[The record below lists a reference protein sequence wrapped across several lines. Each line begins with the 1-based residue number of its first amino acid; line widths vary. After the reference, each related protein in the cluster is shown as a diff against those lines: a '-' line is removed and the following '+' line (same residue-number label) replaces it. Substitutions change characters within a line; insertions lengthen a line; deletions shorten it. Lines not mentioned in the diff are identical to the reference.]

1 MDPTAEM
8 HTFSQVKELLQM
20 HENTLLNV
28 FNSTID
34 RLDKK
39 IDILKEENSKI
50 KKELTDL
57 RESVQ
62 YHSDNVDEVNKKLE
76 DIDKRVEEIKLDE
89 LTEDFITKTKNKLAD
104 LEDCSRQNNL
114 RFNGFQEEANEKW
127 EESESIITDFVKE
140 KLGIEENILIERARR
155 TGKIQRNDGTRN
167 RKRTI
172 FVKFLNFKNK
182 SRIPYS
188 YREKKLWKEK
198 VFVNKDF
205 SEETASIR
213 KGLLQKAKDLRSQN
227 KEAKVVHDRLI
238 VCEKQRGNDISEAQG
253 DP

>member
-1 MDPTAEM
+1 
-8 HTFSQVKELLQM
+8 M

-39 IDILKEENSKI
+39 IDISKEENSKI

-62 YHSDNVDEVNKKLE
+62 YHSDNVDEDNKKL
-76 DIDKRVEEIKLDE
+76 DNIDSRVEEIKLDE
-89 LTEDFITKTKNKLAD
+89 ITKDFVTKIKKKLGD
-104 LEDCSRQNNL
+104 LEDRSRGNNL
-114 RFNGFQEEANEKW
+114 RFDGFQEETNETW
-127 EESESIITDFVKE
+127 EKSESIITDFVKE
-140 KLGIEENILIERARR
+140 KFGTEEHILIEKAHR

-172 FVKFLNFKNK
+172 VVKFLSFKDK
-182 SRIPYS
+182 SRILHI

-198 VFVNKDF
+198 VFVNEDL
-205 SEETASIR
+205 SEDTASIR

-227 KEAKVVHDRLI
+227 KVAKVVLDELI
-238 VCEKQRGNDISEAQG
+238 VNEKERGNDISETQG
-253 DP
+253 DL

>member
-1 MDPTAEM
+1 
-8 HTFSQVKELLQM
+8 M
-20 HENTLLNV
+20 HENTPSNV

-34 RLDKK
+34 RMDKE
-39 IDILKEENSKI
+39 IDVLKEENSKV
-50 KKELTDL
+50 KKKLTDL

-62 YHSDNVDEVNKKLE
+62 YHSDNFDEVNKELV
-76 DIDKRVEEIKLDE
+76 DIESRVEEIKLDE
-89 LTEDFITKTKNKLAD
+89 ITEDFVSKTKKKLAD
-104 LEDCSRQNNL
+104 LEDRSRRNNL
-114 RFNGFQEEANEKW
+114 RFDGFQEETNETW

-140 KLGIEENILIERARR
+140 KLEIEEDILIERAHW

-172 FVKFLNFKNK
+172 VVKFLNFKDK
-182 SRIPYS
+182 SRILHT

-198 VFVNKDF
+198 IFINEDF
-205 SEETASIR
+205 PEETASIR

-227 KEAKVVHDRLI
+227 KVAKVVHDRLI
-238 VCEKQRGNDISEAQG
+238 VYEKERRNDISEAQG

>member
-1 MDPTAEM
+1 
-8 HTFSQVKELLQM
+8 M

-28 FNSTID
+28 FNNAID

-62 YHSDNVDEVNKKLE
+62 YHSDNGDEVNKKLE
-76 DIDKRVEEIKLDE
+76 DIDSRVEEIKLDE
-89 LTEDFITKTKNKLAD
+89 IIEDFVTKTKKKPAD
-104 LEDCSRQNNL
+104 LEDRSRWNNL
-114 RFNGFQEEANEKW
+114 CFDGFQEKTNETW
-127 EESESIITDFVKE
+127 EESERIITDFVKE
-140 KLGIEENILIERARR
+140 KLRIEEGILIERAHH
-155 TGKIQRNDGTRN
+155 TGKIRRNDGTRN

-172 FVKFLNFKNK
+172 VVKFLNFKEK
-182 SRIPYS
+182 SRILHT

-198 VFVNKDF
+198 IFVNEDF

-213 KGLLQKAKDLRSQN
+213 KSLLQKAKDLWSQN
-227 KEAKVVHDRLI
+227 KTAKVVHDKLI
-238 VCEKQRGNDISEAQG
+238 IYEKERGNDISETQG
-253 DP
+253 DR